1 MRSKTSDICEVI
13 RTDEVKTSEAT
24 YKYSLRMSESPRVA
38 SYKLP
43 LYSIAVEMTRADG
56 LHTAA
61 HTGEIFAD
69 AGKAVVFYERMVER
83 LATPIGLPYIVEDE
97 LMK

>member
-1 MRSKTSDICEVI
+1 MKQGVTDEPEVI
-13 RTDEVKTSEAT
+13 RSDEVSTNEAI
-24 YKYSLRMSESPRVA
+24 YKYSLRVSESPRVA

-43 LYSIAVEMTRADG
+43 LYSIAIEMTRADG

-69 AGKAVVFYERMVER
+69 AGRATAFYERMVEK

-97 LMK
+97 IMK